1 MNITPQVETAEMS
14 EADLDNIAGGLSVG
28 AGAGAGAYVDVASV
42 ASVCAGVGAGVGVE
56 VEGVSADVAA
66 QVSAL

>member
-1 MNITPQVETAEMS
+1 MNITPQVETAEMT

-28 AGAGAGAYVDVASV
+28 ASAGVFVDVASIAAV
-42 ASVCAGVGAGVGVE
+42 GVGVGVGVD

-66 QVSAL
+66 RVAAL